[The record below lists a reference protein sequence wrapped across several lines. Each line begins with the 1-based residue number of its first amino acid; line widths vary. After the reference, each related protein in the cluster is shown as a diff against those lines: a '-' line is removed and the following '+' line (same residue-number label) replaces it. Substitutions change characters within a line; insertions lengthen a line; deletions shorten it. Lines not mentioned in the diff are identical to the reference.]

1 VEAVV
6 RGAEVLWAGDDVA
19 TAPTLTVLDAWVE
32 VATWVEEAA
41 AVEDAA
47 WVEDAAGVP
56 ASLA

>member
-1 VEAVV
+1 V